1 MGRARV
7 EGHIAIYESVKVILV
22 VGVALSLSFSSPLQ
36 PLASHSFV
44 ARRSSRPL
52 SSSPSSRSL
61 PPPPLL
67 LLRTLLLRTSLVAR
81 RGRRWRSSLI
91 TSTRSVRIIIILPP
105 SIVAVA
111 VAARDCFALPKSFYV
126 ILCRPVRGIAS
137 RSRAASLAL
146 IIDNIDSVCAH
157 HHHSSTVD
165 RRCGCRRAGL
175 LRAPEEILCLQNFF
189 VFKISGLCGTW
200 GKTYDSLTENEKRKG
215 W

>member
-22 VGVALSLSFSSPLQ
+22 VGVALSLSFSSPL
-36 PLASHSFV
+36 PLLASHSFV

-81 RGRRWRSSLI
+81 RGRRR
-91 TSTRSVRIIIILPP
+91 RR
-105 SIVAVA
+105 
-111 VAARDCFALPKSFYV
+111 RRR
-126 ILCRPVRGIAS
+126 RPRRVRGIAS

-157 HHHSSTVD
+157 HHHYIDSACAQDCFALPSSFANKTK
-165 RRCGCRRAGL
+165 GPA
-175 LRAPEEILCLQNFF
+175 FF
-189 VFKISGLCGTW
+189 VFKISRTLRYLG
-200 GKTYDSLTENEKRKG
+200 GKTREDTHTENERGLVEGKSKKILLI
-215 W
+215 

>member
-1 MGRARV
+1 M

-22 VGVALSLSFSSPLQ
+22 VGVALSLSFSSPLP

-81 RGRRWRSSLI
+81 RGRRRRRRRRRPRRYHPLFAIVKLIIRSLFCAILLLLLLLLLI
-91 TSTRSVRIIIILPP
+91 FAVHLPP

-111 VAARDCFALPKSFYV
+111 VAARDCFALPNSLYV
-126 ILCRPVRGIAS
+126 ILCRPV
-137 RSRAASLAL
+137 
-146 IIDNIDSVCAH
+146 
-157 HHHSSTVD
+157 
-165 RRCGCRRAGL
+165 
-175 LRAPEEILCLQNFF
+175 
-189 VFKISGLCGTW
+189 
-200 GKTYDSLTENEKRKG
+200 
-215 W
+215 

>member
-1 MGRARV
+1 V

-61 PPPPLL
+61 PPPPPPLL

-81 RGRRWRSSLI
+81 RGRRR
-91 TSTRSVRIIIILPP
+91 RR
-105 SIVAVA
+105 
-111 VAARDCFALPKSFYV
+111 RRR
-126 ILCRPVRGIAS
+126 RPRRVRGIAS

-189 VFKISGLCGTW
+189 VFKISGLCGT
-200 GKTYDSLTENEKRKG
+200 
-215 W
+215 

>member
-81 RGRRWRSSLI
+81 RGRR
-91 TSTRSVRIIIILPP
+91 
-105 SIVAVA
+105 
-111 VAARDCFALPKSFYV
+111 
-126 ILCRPVRGIAS
+126 RPRRVRGIAS

-189 VFKISGLCGTW
+189 VFKISRTLRYLGAKLHT
-200 GKTYDSLTENEKRKG
+200 DRHTENEMSEG

>member
-1 MGRARV
+1 MRCCLGGGRGTWPNNTAEQSSTDLTSTHRQPAPPGEEWGVGRARV

-81 RGRRWRSSLI
+81 RGRR
-91 TSTRSVRIIIILPP
+91 
-105 SIVAVA
+105 
-111 VAARDCFALPKSFYV
+111 
-126 ILCRPVRGIAS
+126 RPRRVRGIAS

-175 LRAPEEILCLQNFF
+175 LRAPEELLCRPLSACARDCFALPSSF
-189 VFKISGLCGTW
+189 AGAHH
-200 GKTYDSLTENEKRKG
+200 
-215 W
+215 

>member
-81 RGRRWRSSLI
+81 RGRRR
-91 TSTRSVRIIIILPP
+91 R
-105 SIVAVA
+105 
-111 VAARDCFALPKSFYV
+111 
-126 ILCRPVRGIAS
+126 RPRRVRGIAS

-146 IIDNIDSVCAH
+146 IIYNIDSVCAH

-165 RRCGCRRAGL
+165 RR
-175 LRAPEEILCLQNFF
+175 
-189 VFKISGLCGTW
+189 SGLATSQIAV
-200 GKTYDSLTENEKRKG
+200 SLPQEGYISRSAITLRRFGRKG
-215 W
+215 ALTRDSRGVPSNSSSLSTKPLSRLITYLYRPPQRPQNPSKKTDSQAP

>member
-1 MGRARV
+1 LSHVDHRARCRRRPRR
-7 EGHIAIYESVKVILV
+7 EAFL
-22 VGVALSLSFSSPLQ
+22 LLLSFSSAL
-36 PLASHSFV
+36 FFF
-44 ARRSSRPL
+44 ARRSSL
-52 SSSPSSRSL
+52 VAVVVVVVVVL
-61 PPPPLL
+61 VLVVCAG
-67 LLRTLLLRTSLVAR
+67 LLRAPEQL
-81 RGRRWRSSLI
+81 RWRSSLI

-126 ILCRPVRGIAS
+126 VLCRPVRGIAS

-175 LRAPEEILCLQNFF
+175 LRAPEELLCHPLSACARDCFALPSSF
-189 VFKISGLCGTW
+189 AGAHH
-200 GKTYDSLTENEKRKG
+200 
-215 W
+215 

>member
-7 EGHIAIYESVKVILV
+7 EGHIAIYESVKVIVV

-61 PPPPLL
+61 PPPPPLL
-67 LLRTLLLRTSLVAR
+67 LLRTLLLRTALVAR
-81 RGRRWRSSLI
+81 RGRRR
-91 TSTRSVRIIIILPP
+91 RR
-105 SIVAVA
+105 
-111 VAARDCFALPKSFYV
+111 RRR
-126 ILCRPVRGIAS
+126 RPRRVRGIAS

-157 HHHSSTVD
+157 HHHSSSVD
-165 RRCGCRRAGL
+165 RRDGCRRAGL
-175 LRAPEEILCLQNFF
+175 LRAPEELLCHPLSAWGQN
-189 VFKISGLCGTW
+189 
-200 GKTYDSLTENEKRKG
+200 Y
-215 W
+215 

>member
-1 MGRARV
+1 MSKNNTAEQSSTDLTSTHRQPAPPGEEWGVGRARV

-81 RGRRWRSSLI
+81 RGRRR
-91 TSTRSVRIIIILPP
+91 RR
-105 SIVAVA
+105 
-111 VAARDCFALPKSFYV
+111 R
-126 ILCRPVRGIAS
+126 RPRRVRGIAS

-175 LRAPEEILCLQNFF
+175 LRAPEELLCHPLSACARDCFALPSSF
-189 VFKISGLCGTW
+189 AGAHH
-200 GKTYDSLTENEKRKG
+200 
-215 W
+215 

>member
-7 EGHIAIYESVKVILV
+7 EGHIAIYESIQVILV
-22 VGVALSLSFSSPLQ
+22 VGVALSLSFSSPLP

-81 RGRRWRSSLI
+81 RGRRR
-91 TSTRSVRIIIILPP
+91 RR
-105 SIVAVA
+105 
-111 VAARDCFALPKSFYV
+111 RR
-126 ILCRPVRGIAS
+126 RPRRVRGIAS

-189 VFKISGLCGTW
+189 VSKFQDFAVPRGQNL
-200 GKTYDSLTENEKRKG
+200 
-215 W
+215 